1 MLHPEINWDA
11 CQECSPCL
19 ARKSCKTK
27 ALLQLD
33 PGDAPY
39 IDYARCTNCAQCVLG
54 CSFSAIAMIN
64 TKIPNALKVM
74 RG

>member
-19 ARKSCKTK
+19 ARKSCETK

-33 PGDAPY
+33 MGEAPY
-39 IDYARCTNCAQCVLG
+39 IDHARCTNCAQCVLTCCCG
-54 CSFSAIAMIN
+54 AITMVN
-64 TKIPNALKVM
+64 TKIPNALRAM
-74 RG
+74 RQ